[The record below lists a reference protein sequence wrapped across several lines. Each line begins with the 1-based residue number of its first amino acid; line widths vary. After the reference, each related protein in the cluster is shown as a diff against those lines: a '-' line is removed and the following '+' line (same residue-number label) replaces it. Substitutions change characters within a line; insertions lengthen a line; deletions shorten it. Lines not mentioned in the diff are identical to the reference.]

1 MSDGKVRFDTKISLD
16 GFKEGCSKIIAF
28 ATRTFHKVKSIGG
41 GSFKELRKEASQNLD
56 VIGKGFEK
64 TGAKMSKFITKPALV
79 AAGALA
85 GITLK
90 KGFDRLE
97 SIDTAKAKLEG
108 LGHSAESID
117 GIMDSALTSVRGTM
131 YGLGDAATTAA
142 SAVASG
148 IKPGKD
154 LTRYLS
160 LVADT
165 ASIAGTDMGEM
176 GAVFNKVAANGKM
189 SAEELNML
197 TDRGVP
203 ALQLLAD
210 ATGKTVEEVRKDM
223 EEGKI
228 DVETFLTAM
237 EKGFG
242 GAAQIMGAKSF
253 TAAAANIGASLGRI
267 GANFLDAGGKGG
279 GFFSQMK
286 PLMAELLGWL
296 GKVEE
301 KSVEWGES
309 FGAAFAK
316 GVEWFKAAPKPLLA
330 TAAALTVGAG
340 PALKLAGAFLKAQAA
355 AKKFRSANEG
365 TRLAV
370 GVLRGELTASQAII
384 GALPGKIKSVTS
396 AIGSM
401 GKGYSLLTGKLARLD
416 PALRTTSTL
425 YGSNASAL
433 YAQTSGI
440 KAAAQGVSFYVGSMA
455 RKAAS
460 TTRATISTIRDTTA
474 TIANTAAT
482 KWNGSVAQGAAK
494 KILAFAS
501 AHRIALMASLG
512 LVGAIAALAIYMNK
526 TGSSAE
532 DVANMITTFAD
543 KAAMMITRFANEL
556 PGMIDS
562 IMPAITKT
570 VQALVTVI
578 PALILALVQA
588 LVDNLPALID
598 AGVTLFMGLTTA
610 LTQIVEPLV
619 MALVQLVTAVIE
631 IIPTLIPQLIQAG
644 ITLFMS
650 LIQALPQVI
659 DALVDAM
666 PQIVQAFA
674 NAVPVLIPALIQ
686 AAVTLF
692 MAIVQAIPKIIVA
705 LINAIPQIITAIV
718 TGLIA
723 GISQVFSVGVQLLQ
737 MLWRGISSWAGSL
750 KSKVV
755 SLAKSLPGK
764 IKSGL
769 GSLVGI
775 GRDFIAG
782 LWTGIKAKFD
792 SVISSVQGL
801 ISKLPK
807 AVKKVLGI
815 ASPSKVMAAIGKW
828 IPVGLVKGIESK
840 TRALLGAA
848 RAQMSKLQSVY
859 DDGVGDGFGIGP
871 NYPHPQPRVVDVP
884 KTMPVTAAAP
894 NQTIVNQE
902 VNINQPVSSPIETA
916 RALKKQAMFGL
927 AGV

>member
-16 GFKEGCSKIIAF
+16 GFKKGCAKIKAF
-28 ATRTFHKVKSIGG
+28 ASQTFTKVKSMGS
-41 GSFKELRKEASQNLD
+41 GSFKDLGKEASQNLD
-56 VIGKGFEK
+56 VIGEGFEK
-64 TGAKMSKFITKPALV
+64 TGAKMSKFITKPALI

-90 KGFDRLE
+90 KGFDRLQ

-223 EEGKI
+223 EAGKI

-286 PLMAELLGWL
+286 PLMAELLAWL
-296 GKVEE
+296 EKVEE
-301 KSVEWGES
+301 RSVDWGES

-330 TAAALTVGAG
+330 TAAALAVGAG

-355 AKKFRSANEG
+355 VKNFRAANEG

-384 GALPGKIKSVTS
+384 STISGKFGSAAKGVKSFAV
-396 AIGSM
+396 AH
-401 GKGYSLLTGKLARLD
+401 
-416 PALRTTSTL
+416 
-425 YGSNASAL
+425 
-433 YAQTSGI
+433 I
-440 KAAAQGVSFYVGSMA
+440 KAAGHTAVS
-455 RKAAS
+455 
-460 TTRATISTIRDTTA
+460 
-474 TIANTAAT
+474 TAAT
-482 KWNGSVAQGAAK
+482 VKDTAAKRLNGIASSTAAK
-494 KILAFAS
+494 KVLAFAS
-501 AHRIALMASLG
+501 AHKIAMAASLG
-512 LVGAIAALAIYMNK
+512 LIGGLVALGIYMSKTGKSGEEIAAQITAFSDNIVL
-526 TGSSAE
+526 
-532 DVANMITTFAD
+532 MINQFSEQLPTIMESLTPAMT
-543 KAAMMITRFANEL
+543 AA
-556 PGMIDS
+556 
-562 IMPAITKT
+562 
-570 VQALVTVI
+570 
-578 PALILALVQA
+578 ILAL
-588 LVDNLPALID
+588 I
-598 AGVTLFMGLTTA
+598 GTF
-610 LTQIVEPLV
+610 
-619 MALVQLVTAVIE
+619 
-631 IIPTLIPQLIQAG
+631 PTLIPALTQAG
-644 ITLFMS
+644 ITLFM
-650 LIQALPQVI
+650 
-659 DALVDAM
+659 ALVDS
-666 PQIVQAFA
+666 
-674 NAVPVLIPALIQ
+674 
-686 AAVTLF
+686 
-692 MAIVQAIPKIIVA
+692 
-705 LINAIPQIITAIV
+705 IPQIIPPLAAALPQIVKAFTGALPTLIPVLIDGGVRLFTALIQSIPKALPQIIAALPTIIVAIV
-718 TGLIA
+718 RGLIA
-723 GISQVFSVGVQLLQ
+723 IAGAIKNCGVQLLKL
-737 MLWRGISSWAGSL
+737 LWQGISSWAGSL
-750 KSKVV
+750 KGKVV
-755 SLAKSLPGK
+755 SLAKGLPGK

-769 GSLVGI
+769 GSLGGI

-792 SVISSVQGL
+792 SVIDSVKRL
-801 ISKLPK
+801 IGKLPK

-848 RAQMSKLQSVY
+848 RSQMSKLQSVY
-859 DDGVGDGFGIGP
+859 DDGIGGGFDMSH
-871 NYPHPQPRVVDVP
+871 NYPHPQPRVVNVP
-884 KTMPVTAAAP
+884 KTTAVTTAAP

-916 RALKKQAMFGL
+916 RALKKQATFGL